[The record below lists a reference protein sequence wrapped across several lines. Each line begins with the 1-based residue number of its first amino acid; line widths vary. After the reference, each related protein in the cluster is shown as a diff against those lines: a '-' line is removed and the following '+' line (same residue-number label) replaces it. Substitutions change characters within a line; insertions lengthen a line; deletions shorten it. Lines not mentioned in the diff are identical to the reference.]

1 MDRETPPQLPPLTA
15 LRSFEAA
22 ARHLSFTRAAGELSV
37 TQAAVSHQVKLL
49 EGHVGTPLF
58 RRLARRI
65 VLTQAGQAWAAELC
79 DIFAR
84 LHDAH
89 RRLRTNVRA
98 ERPVVTVSVIPSLA
112 ARWLVPR
119 LGRFLERHPD
129 CDVRISAT
137 AHLAD
142 FGAEAVD
149 LGIRYG
155 KGVYPGLVVDKLADD
170 ALVVVASPELRSRKR
185 LVTCEDLRRHVLL
198 HDDAHD
204 AWGKWLSTNGVRGVD
219 ARRGT
224 VLTDSSM
231 LVEATVRGQGVGL
244 ARWSL
249 AMDDLSSGRLVQPF
263 PRVRPMPTGLA
274 YYIALPKENL
284 SRPAISAFRDWL
296 LLEAKQ
302 LVVELKPK
310 RHLQGAARQR
320 PR

>member
-1 MDRETPPQLPPLTA
+1 MHPQLPPLTS

-22 ARHLSFTRAAGELSV
+22 ARHLSFTRAATELSV
-37 TQAAVSHQVKLL
+37 TQAAISHQVKLL
-49 EGHVGTPLF
+49 EGHIGTPLF

-65 VLTQAGQAWAAELC
+65 VLTQAGQAWAAELG

-84 LHDAH
+84 LRDAH
-89 RRLRTNVRA
+89 RRLRASVRA
-98 ERPVVTVSVIPSLA
+98 ERPVVAVSVIPSLA

-137 AHLAD
+137 AHLVD
-142 FGAEAVD
+142 FGAEPVD

-170 ALVVVASPELRSRKR
+170 AFVVVASPDLRSRKK
-185 LVTCEDLRRHVLL
+185 LVACEDLRRHVLL
-198 HDDAHD
+198 HDDARE
-204 AWGKWLSTNGVRGVD
+204 AWGSWLSANGVRGVD

-249 AMDDLSSGRLVQPF
+249 AMDDLASGRLVWPF

-274 YYIALPKENL
+274 YYLALPRENL
-284 SRPAISAFRDWL
+284 SRPAVSAFRDWL
-296 LLEAKQ
+296 LAEAKQ
-302 LVVELKPK
+302 LVVPWKPK
-310 RHLQGAARQR
+310 RQR
-320 PR
+320 